1 MKTSDSQVNLIA
13 ALLEAQKVFP
23 PIEKTKDGQAGN
35 RKFKYAPYED
45 IKAKCDPILW
55 ANGLVVTQG
64 AEGHLLVT
72 RLDHVSGE
80 WRETRMP
87 MDEAFPSDQSYG
99 IAFSYRRRYSYQG
112 ILGIVTE
119 EDVDGN
125 ARRRGEK
132 PAGAD
137 TSGTVQSVR
146 HAVRDGI
153 GEDLPEDWK
162 IYLSDLA
169 DDCTALVKSGKV
181 SEAYDRIFEAA
192 LEADQHTY
200 MSNKMDSQT
209 RSALKKYGVEYLSN
223 KLNKKMAEAT

>member
-1 MKTSDSQVNLIA
+1 MKTSETQASIIPAMLA
-13 ALLEAQKVFP
+13 AQKAFP

-55 ANGLVVTQG
+55 ENGLIVTQG

-72 RLDHVSGE
+72 RLDHISGE

-87 MDEAFPSDQSYG
+87 MNEVHASDQAYG
-99 IAFSYRRRYSYQG
+99 IEFSYKRRYSYQG

-125 ARRRGEK
+125 ARKRGEK
-132 PAGAD
+132 PQDLTQG
-137 TSGTVQSVR
+137 GTLK

-162 IYLSDLA
+162 TYLRDLA
-169 DDCTALVKSGKV
+169 DDCTALVKQGKV
-181 SEAYDRIFEAA
+181 KAAHEMIAEAA

-200 MSNKMDSQT
+200 MANQMDSAT
-209 RSALKKYGVEYLSN
+209 RSMLKKYGDQLKTKEP
-223 KLNKKMAEAT
+223 A